1 METITISRREH
12 ATRLLNRYDNMRKEM
27 RELERQLN
35 KAATDYGRE
44 LGYYGFTKDML
55 RIRLENEVE

>member
-12 ATRLLNRYDNMRKEM
+12 ATRLLRRYDNMRKEM

>member
-12 ATRLLNRYDNMRKEM
+12 ATRLLHHYDNMRKEM

-35 KAATDYGRE
+35 KAVTDYGRE